1 MLSRVCCGC
10 VGDKNGVGPSE
21 FSVDNVDGELVLGSS
36 CDTGRSTNCPQVF
49 LKGVDASVRMLKTK
63 LI

>member
-1 MLSRVCCGC
+1 MLSRVHCGC
-10 VGDKNGVGPSE
+10 VGDENGVGPSE
-21 FSVDNVDGELVLGSS
+21 LSVDDVDGELDLGS
-36 CDTGRSTNCPQVF
+36 CDTGRSTNCLRVF